1 MRGVTERTPLTR
13 RMDSPDYVE
22 FASVLRNRRA
32 RLRQFQCCVCGILI
46 VVFTMALVVSISYS
60 MSHSNSTEPAIDNA
74 TSPGNVRS
82 ILRLGFAPGS
92 TSHASFSSTSS
103 ATIEPVLVP
112 GEDTSMKSLS
122 RQEYTQGLQAGEQA
136 MRERVFAD
144 KIAAQSP
151 LPSPSPESRHRYA
164 VNTCRNVSTL
174 ALAAVG
180 EIAAT
185 RKIESMR
192 STRDEPS
199 AINAFFDSGW
209 VPRSV
214 CERYSGRTCRI
225 GKYRTIDGTCNRPR
239 QWGSSMTPFRR
250 VLPADYADGIESP
263 RRARSG
269 KELPSAREVSLK
281 VHGPSPSSNPSFTV
295 MLAVFGQFLD
305 HDITATAL
313 SQGVNGSS
321 IACCPPSKRHPE
333 CFPVQIGTGDPV
345 HDLTGRKCMDFVRSA
360 PAPQCKL
367 GPREQLNQV
376 SAFID
381 GSAIYGSDAATARD
395 LREFTGGRLRMQ
407 LTSDNR
413 TLLPPSRNPND
424 GCNRESERRRG
435 RYCFAAGD
443 ARANENLHL
452 TTMHLLWARQHNL
465 VVGHLAAMNPTWS
478 DEKLYQEAR
487 RIVGAQLQHIT
498 YREFLPIVLGDSK
511 MNERDLKSL
520 SSGYRKRTDDPDE
533 PSNNPTIANHFA
545 AAAFRFAHTLL
556 PGLMRMTDVEK
567 GMSSYMELHRMLFN
581 PYILYSEDGVRRSV
595 TSATNNY
602 IQRYSTH
609 VTSQLTSH
617 LFEDP
622 VGNSTVACGL
632 DLVSL
637 NIQRGRDHGLPG
649 YIMWREYCGLGK
661 AQSFDDL
668 ERYLDRQALQQISIL
683 YESVDDVDLYTGAL
697 AEMPESGSLVG
708 PTFACLIIDQFVH
721 LQKGDR
727 YWYEF
732 AEQPYAFTEDQLE
745 ELRKSSLA
753 KLICD
758 TSDGITH
765 AQMEIM
771 RSIGHDN
778 PIISCEDIPGASF
791 APWREKRNS
800 YATRSNNTEVL

>member
-13 RMDSPDYVE
+13 RTDSPDYVE
-22 FASVLRNRRA
+22 FASILRTRRT

-46 VVFTMALVVSISYS
+46 VVFTMALVVSVSYS
-60 MSHSNSTEPAIDNA
+60 MSHANSTGSITDNA
-74 TSPGNVRS
+74 TFPASLGS
-82 ILRLGFAPGS
+82 ILRLDFAPGS
-92 TSHASFSSTSS
+92 TSHASFSSTVS
-103 ATIEPVLVP
+103 ATVEPAP
-112 GEDTSMKSLS
+112 NEDADISTSKRLS
-122 RQEYTQGLQAGEQA
+122 RQEYTQGLRAGERA
-136 MRERVFAD
+136 MRKRVLAD
-144 KIAAQSP
+144 MIAAQSP

-164 VNTCRNVSTL
+164 VNTCRNVSAL

-185 RKIESMR
+185 RTIENMR
-192 STRDEPS
+192 STHDEPS
-199 AINAFFDSGW
+199 AIDASFNGGW
-209 VPRSV
+209 APKGV
-214 CERYSGRTCRI
+214 CERYSGRSCRA
-225 GKYRTIDGTCNRPR
+225 GKYRSIDGTCNRPG
-239 QWGSSMTPFRR
+239 QWGSSLMPFRR
-250 VLPADYADGIESP
+250 VLPADYADGFESP

-269 KELPSAREVSLK
+269 GELPSAREVSLK

-333 CFPVQIGTGDPV
+333 CFPVRIGAGDPA
-345 HDLTGRKCMDFVRSA
+345 HDLNGRDCMDFVRSA
-360 PAPQCKL
+360 PAPRCKL

-381 GSAIYGSDAATARD
+381 GSAIYGADASTVRD
-395 LREFTGGRLRMQ
+395 LREFAGGRLRMQ
-407 LTSDNR
+407 LVAGNR
-413 TLLPPSRNPND
+413 SLLPASRNPDD
-424 GCNRESERRRG
+424 GCNREAERRRG
-435 RYCFAAGD
+435 RYCFSAGD

-452 TTMHLLWARQHNL
+452 TTMHLLWARQHNRVADQL
-465 VVGHLAAMNPTWS
+465 STINPAWS
-478 DEKLYQEAR
+478 DETLYQEAR
-487 RIVGAQLQHIT
+487 RIVGAQLQHIA
-498 YREFLPIVLGDSK
+498 YREFLPVVLGDGRMK
-511 MNERDLKSL
+511 ELKPMSAG
-520 SSGYRKRTDDPDE
+520 SYRKRTDDPDE
-533 PSNNPTIANHFA
+533 PINDPTVANHFA

-556 PGLMRMTDVEK
+556 PGLMRITDVEK
-567 GMSSYMELHRMLFN
+567 GTSTYTELHRMLFN
-581 PYILYSEDGVRRSV
+581 PYSLYSEDGIERSI
-595 TSATNNY
+595 TSATSNV

-622 VGNSTVACGL
+622 FVGNSTGMACGL

-649 YIMWREYCGLGK
+649 YTVWREYCGLGK
-661 AQSFDDL
+661 ARTFDDL
-668 ERYLDRQALQQISIL
+668 GKYLEPSALRQISLL

-697 AEMPESGSLVG
+697 AELPESGSLVG
-708 PTFACLIIDQFVH
+708 PTFACLIADQFLR

-732 AEQPYAFTEDQLE
+732 AEQPYPFTEDQLA

-758 TSDGITH
+758 TSDGITYT
-765 AQMEIM
+765 QMKVM
-771 RSIGHDN
+771 SSAGRDN
-778 PIISCEDIPGASF
+778 PMISCEDIPGPTF
-791 APWREKRNS
+791 APWRAEGAS
-800 YATRSNNTEVL
+800 RSMTS